1 MSVLPVPTPAP
12 PHEKRRHKRLATADL
27 HYTPVRLDG
36 VLLRRL
42 EFICAYEAKDRSSVI
57 RDLLREA
64 ADRHMRDIAGSP
76 PAPSPKAAVET
87 EAA

>member
-1 MSVLPVPTPAP
+1 MSVLPVPPGA
-12 PHEKRRHKRLATADL
+12 PHEKRRYKRRPTQDL

-42 EFICAYEAKDRSSVI
+42 EFICAYEAKDRSAVI
-57 RDLLREA
+57 RNLLREA

-76 PAPSPKAAVET
+76 PAPSPQPAVE
-87 EAA
+87 AA